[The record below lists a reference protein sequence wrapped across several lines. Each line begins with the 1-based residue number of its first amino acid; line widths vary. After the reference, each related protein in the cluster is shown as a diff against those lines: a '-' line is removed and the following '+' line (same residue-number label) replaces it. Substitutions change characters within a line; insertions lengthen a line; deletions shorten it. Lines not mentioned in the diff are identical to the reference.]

1 MLFVP
6 DISINDAGQCV
17 DIILLSIENV
27 NGAGQCID
35 IILFSVENV
44 GLTIELL
51 TQPTGLI
58 IFSRFWLRYKL
69 CLH

>member
-17 DIILLSIENV
+17 DIILLSVENV

-35 IILFSVENV
+35 IILLSIENV
-44 GLTIELL
+44 G
-51 TQPTGLI
+51 
-58 IFSRFWLRYKL
+58 
-69 CLH
+69 